1 MTMRF
6 VLALHTDDGVS
17 YGVTVPDL
25 PGCFSAG
32 DTFDEA
38 VANAYE
44 AIDLHVEAMLED
56 GEQLPDARLLAEHQ
70 ANPDLVG
77 AVWVVIDA
85 PVEKYL
91 GPASKINITVP
102 ALVLHRIDQ
111 YAQTHGESRSGFLV
125 RAAQREMALSG
136 SEFPVKYTIQEGQPN
151 KSRRKRQSIV

>member
-1 MTMRF
+1 MRF

-70 ANPDLVG
+70 ANPDFAD

-136 SEFPVKYTIQEGQPN
+136 SGLPVKYTVQEEQS
-151 KSRRKRQSIV
+151 KIRRKRRSGV